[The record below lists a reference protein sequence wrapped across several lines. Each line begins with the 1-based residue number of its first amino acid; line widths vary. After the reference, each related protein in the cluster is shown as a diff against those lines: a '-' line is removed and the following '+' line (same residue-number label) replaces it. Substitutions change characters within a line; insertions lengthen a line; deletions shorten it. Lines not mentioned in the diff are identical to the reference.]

1 VGGFPPAYLV
11 SPNCQIYFGERHL
24 GRYSGHNKVAFKH
37 GTRVMANLF
46 LAVPIALHLIAA
58 ASGGVPT
65 LDVRPSCLAA
75 AKAEITTTD
84 RLQTCMAD
92 EQSAHD
98 QLVKTWTKFNGAD
111 RVACVSTM
119 MDFEPTYTEL
129 LTCLEMASE
138 AGKLPEQLY

>member
-1 VGGFPPAYLV
+1 
-11 SPNCQIYFGERHL
+11 
-24 GRYSGHNKVAFKH
+24 
-37 GTRVMANLF
+37 MANPF

-84 RLQTCMAD
+84 RMQTCMAD
-92 EQSAHD
+92 EQSARD
-98 QLVKTWTKFNGAD
+98 QLVKTWTKFNSAD
-111 RVACVSTM
+111 RVACVST

-129 LTCLEMASE
+129 LTCLEMAGE